1 MADSSCR
8 VSSSSSPLQPSE
20 TAIGTST
27 TSPPSL
33 VQATG
38 FAVEHV
44 PVSMGTFSIED
55 QNVQAAFRNQLVL
68 SELKE
73 TANLIDIFISQ
84 DSGESSASGVAGLY
98 SQLGAWLRSEHSRT
112 VRTLKSRLN
121 TLNENLET

>member
-1 MADSSCR
+1 
-8 VSSSSSPLQPSE
+8 
-20 TAIGTST
+20 
-27 TSPPSL
+27 
-33 VQATG
+33 
-38 FAVEHV
+38 
-44 PVSMGTFSIED
+44 MGTFSIED

-68 SELKE
+68 SELKK

-84 DSGESSASGVAGLY
+84 DSGESSTSGVAGLY